1 MRWRSAPASTSS
13 AARRRDLGVVFV
25 YWKRPVSV
33 TSAIY
38 NASAM
43 SGVSWTSSSRNT
55 SRSSSPVDEACAS
68 MTLTSPKRVLSW
80 WWWMFRTSGAC
91 WRTSGSGP
99 SRDSFA
105 QSTARSTLS
114 AASPGSLR
122 TSPSSGMKPYS
133 AGSGVSPARNIC
145 EPLPSCRSARSIA
158 SIEPSASPSGFS
170 CVVTRKRSP
179 PRITSA
185 ACASSVSIV
194 VVWGEFIDQQ
204 GHSDPP
210 LDRRIVFEGQLRR
223 PLHPEFLCEL
233 RLQDSVCRL
242 EALQALLTL
251 PLGAE
256 HRDEDLGV
264 PEVGRRLD
272 PGDGDETDPRVLQP
286 QERPPEDFLDGV
298 VDPAHSLIHLRMIA
312 RGLGAMV
319 ECEARTQGAFVSC
332 GYGRD

>member
-1 MRWRSAPASTSS
+1 
-13 AARRRDLGVVFV
+13 
-25 YWKRPVSV
+25 
-33 TSAIY
+33 
-38 NASAM
+38 M
-43 SGVSWTSSSRNT
+43 SGVIRTSSSRKR
-55 SRSSSPVDEACAS
+55 SRSSSPVDEAVAS
-68 MTLTSPKRVLSW
+68 ITFTSPKRLLSW
-80 WWWMFRTSGAC
+80 WWSMSTTSGES
-91 WRTSGSGP
+91 WSTSGSGP
-99 SRDSFA
+99 MRDSFA
-105 QSTARSTLS
+105 QSTANRIRCDASSGTVRSS
-114 AASPGSLR
+114 SSRGMKEYSPGSGA
-122 TSPSSGMKPYS
+122 SPTRSIVAS
-133 AGSGVSPARNIC
+133 
-145 EPLPSCRSARSIA
+145 LPSWSSASFSA
-158 SIEPSASPSGFS
+158 SIDPRASPSGFS

-298 VDPAHSLIHLRMIA
+298 VDPAHSRVHLRMIA

-332 GYGRD
+332 G